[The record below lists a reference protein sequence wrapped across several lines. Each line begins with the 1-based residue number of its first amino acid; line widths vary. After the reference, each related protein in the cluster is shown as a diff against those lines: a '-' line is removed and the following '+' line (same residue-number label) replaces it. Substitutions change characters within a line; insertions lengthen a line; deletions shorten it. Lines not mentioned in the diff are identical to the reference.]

1 MLSDVLG
8 ASYPEEPKDQAQGC
22 FFKQIKALTRTP
34 TGEMD
39 YKEADAV
46 NEPERRWE
54 RDIRWRLFSFCQ
66 GEQSVLV
73 NEREGVELDETE
85 STEGDKDDQYFPE
98 TSEC

>member
-1 MLSDVLG
+1 METSLLSDVVG

-22 FFKQIKALTRTP
+22 FFKQIKALTRNP

-54 RDIRWRLFSFCQ
+54 RDIR
-66 GEQSVLV
+66 
-73 NEREGVELDETE
+73 
-85 STEGDKDDQYFPE
+85 
-98 TSEC
+98 